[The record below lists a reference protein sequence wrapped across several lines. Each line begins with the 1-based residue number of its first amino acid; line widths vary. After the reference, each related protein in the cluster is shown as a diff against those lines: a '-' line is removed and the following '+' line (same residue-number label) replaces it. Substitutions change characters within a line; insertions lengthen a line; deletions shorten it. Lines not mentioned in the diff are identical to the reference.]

1 MTLKEADEATQKRV
15 PVIHRGI
22 EYMRISQ
29 TGYNYDEKG
38 NRSGFVQLL
47 DKSGHSVCYADPGF
61 CSLKEAET

>member
-1 MTLKEADEATQKRV
+1 M

>member
-1 MTLKEADEATQKRV
+1 MTLKEADEAAQKRV

-38 NRSGFVQLL
+38 NRRASCSCSTSQGTA
-47 DKSGHSVCYADPGF
+47 YAMQTRA
-61 CSLKEAET
+61 SAL